1 MIKLMLS
8 TIRTKSQTTV
18 WRFYAL
24 TFLLSLSFFS
34 SVLVPFFTEWG
45 HITPTQTQLLQ
56 SWFML
61 CIFILEIPT
70 GAVADYLGRK
80 YSIALGALSVACAA
94 LLYGSIPDFR
104 VFLFAEFLFA
114 LGVALQSGADTALV
128 YDSLKEDGREGDSK
142 FIFGRAHAI
151 RMSGFLISALVG
163 SYMASTFGLNAPIL
177 FSSIPFIVAAMIAL
191 SLREPKNHK
200 HTSESRR
207 YVDIAING
215 VKYFLTHKKLRAVAV
230 DTTIV
235 ASAAY
240 FVIWLYQPMLQKLH
254 VPIGNFGIFHAGL
267 ALVQI
272 IIAGNFLFIEKRLG
286 GPLQYL
292 KLSTLMVGGTF
303 ILVALFP
310 NIITLVL
317 FLMFAG
323 GFGLTR
329 FEYSSS
335 YMNKFIPSSER
346 ATVLSSVSMFR
357 RLALIFLNPVV
368 GLLAE
373 GSVRYALFFVGI
385 IPLMLLSAQLLFIR
399 REEA

>member
-1 MIKLMLS
+1 MMNLMIS
-8 TIRTKSQTTV
+8 IIRTKSQSTV
-18 WRFYAL
+18 WRFYAV

-45 HITPTQTQLLQ
+45 HISRTQTQLLQ

-70 GAVADYLGRK
+70 GVVADYLGRK

-114 LGVALQSGADTALV
+114 MGVALQSGADSALI
-128 YDSLKEDGREGDSK
+128 YDTLKEEGLEEQSK
-142 FIFGRAHAI
+142 HIFGRAHAI

-177 FSSIPFIVAAMIAL
+177 FSSVPFIIAAIIAL
-191 SLREPKNHK
+191 SLREPVIHNEQ
-200 HTSESRR
+200 SESRR
-207 YVDIAING
+207 YLDIAIKG
-215 VKYFLTHKKLRAVAV
+215 TRYFLTHKKLRSVAL
-230 DTTIV
+230 DATIV

-240 FVIWLYQPMLQKLH
+240 FVIWLYQPMLQKLN

-272 IIAGNFLFIEKRLG
+272 IIAGNFILIEKRLG
-286 GPLQYL
+286 GPLRFL
-292 KLSTLMVGGTF
+292 RASTLLIGFAFLLTAIVPSVTT
-303 ILVALFP
+303 V
-310 NIITLVL
+310 II
-317 FLMFAG
+317 FLIFAG

-335 YMNKFIPSSER
+335 YMNRFIPSSER

-357 RLALIFLNPVV
+357 RLALIFLNPIV
-368 GLLAE
+368 GFLAE
-373 GSVRYALFFVGI
+373 GSVRYALFFVGLL
-385 IPLMLLSAQLLFIR
+385 PLGLLVVQYFFVRTDS
-399 REEA
+399 